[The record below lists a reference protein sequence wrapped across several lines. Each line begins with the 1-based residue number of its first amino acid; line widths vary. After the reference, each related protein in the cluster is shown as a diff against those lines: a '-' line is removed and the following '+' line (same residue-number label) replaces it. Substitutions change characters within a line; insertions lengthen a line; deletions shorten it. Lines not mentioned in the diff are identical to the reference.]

1 LISTRKLVGRN
12 LTFFLE
18 LKLCKVSGV
27 LLSLFVPLERL
38 TRSLPSD
45 TLGWF
50 RPATTSA
57 VAEELDLR
65 CVALVAGGLISV
77 TRKMVERECDV
88 YLGLG

>member
-1 LISTRKLVGRN
+1 MGRN

-18 LKLCKVSGV
+18 FKLCKVSGV
-27 LLSLFVPLERL
+27 LLLSLFVPLERL